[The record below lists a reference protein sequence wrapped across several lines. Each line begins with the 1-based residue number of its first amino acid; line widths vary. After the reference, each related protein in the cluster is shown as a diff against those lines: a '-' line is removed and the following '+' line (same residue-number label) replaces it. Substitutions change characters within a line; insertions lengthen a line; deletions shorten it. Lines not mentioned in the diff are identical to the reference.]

1 MTFTFVPDL
10 TINRDWVRF
19 ETGDTVSD
27 QSFLSDEL
35 ITSLLATKDTKQL
48 AALSAIKYIILQL
61 SKPDFKADWLS
72 VTNGEARKG
81 YETML
86 KEKADE
92 YGISL
97 RRALT
102 AGVVNTYRSDSYM
115 TDPNV

>member
-10 TINRDWVRF
+10 TINRDFVRF

-35 ITSLLATKDTKQL
+35 IASLLATKDTKYL
-48 AALSAIKYIILQL
+48 AVLSAIKYIITQL
-61 SKPDFKADWLS
+61 SKPDFKADWLDVKNS
-72 VTNGEARKG
+72 EARKG
-81 YETML
+81 YEKML
-86 KEKADE
+86 SDKADE

-102 AGVVNTYRSDSYM
+102 ASVVNTYRSDSDM
-115 TDPNV
+115 EDPN